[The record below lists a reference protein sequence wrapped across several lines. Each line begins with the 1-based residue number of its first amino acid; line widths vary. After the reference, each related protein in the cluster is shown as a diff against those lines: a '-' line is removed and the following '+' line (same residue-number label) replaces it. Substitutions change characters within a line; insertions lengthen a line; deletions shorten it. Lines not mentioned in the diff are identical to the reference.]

1 MSKEGPK
8 GEKPKAMTALEFELK
23 ALSAGLQIGY
33 KKDFQ
38 WIESTDENE
47 WCLLYSDTAIKFCE
61 KEGLTKELTPMGLYI
76 VYFTSFRLPTRIQR
90 SRAKGATTPANT
102 KYCGRPGKW
111 GNPFVAI
118 QTTKNPSRFVVFV
131 IVPRGS
137 FRELCQSIKDKFGK
151 EAFDTKQEAQ
161 AHAALLFGCLMDV
174 APGQYPVHE
183 LSKYAHLSCW
193 CKVGEPCHVDEIIKR
208 IQSSK

>member
-1 MSKEGPK
+1 MK
-8 GEKPKAMTALEFELK
+8 ALEFELK

-76 VYFTSFRLPTRIQR
+76 VYFTSFRAPIRIQR
-90 SRAKGATTPANT
+90 SRKAGSTTPAST

-111 GNPFVAI
+111 GNPFVVSQAI
-118 QTTKNPSRFVVFV
+118 KAPDRFVVYAVATNANLVQVYDDLLYMHGTHVFN
-131 IVPRGS
+131 
-137 FRELCQSIKDKFGK
+137 
-151 EAFDTKQEAQ
+151 TKQEAQ
-161 AHAALLFGCLMDV
+161 AHAALLFGCLMDA

-183 LSKYAHLSCW
+183 LAKYEYLSCW
-193 CKVGEPCHVDEIIKR
+193 CKEGEACHVDEIIKR